1 MARNTL
7 GQHFRISSFG
17 ESHGAGVGVLID
29 GCPAGVVPDM
39 DHIRRMLAYRRPGQ
53 SPLSSSREESEE
65 FEILS
70 GLFEGKSTGAPITIF
85 IRNTGQRSSD
95 YDALRDVYRP
105 SHADFSYEKKYGYR
119 DHRGGG
125 RSSARITTGWVAAGA
140 LAEQILQN
148 RYGIEI
154 LAWVNR
160 IYTLQM
166 PDLMEIDREHIY
178 TSDVRCPHRETA
190 LKMEEAIMQA
200 RAEGD
205 SLGGSIQCR
214 IRNCPPGIGEPV
226 FGKLHAQLAHAM
238 MSINAAKGIFFG
250 GGFDMTARKGSEVN
264 DAFVMKQ
271 DRVGTESNFS
281 GGMQGGIS
289 NGEPIEFT
297 VAFKPPASIARGQ
310 HTLNRDL
317 QPVDLEI
324 RGRHDPCVLPR
335 AVPIVETL
343 AALVLLDLI
352 LENQLQ

>member
-29 GCPAGVVPDM
+29 GCPAGIVPDM
-39 DHIRRMLAYRRPGQ
+39 DFIRKMLAYRRPGQ
-53 SPLSSSREESEE
+53 SALSSTREESEE

-70 GLFEGKSTGAPITIF
+70 GLFEGKSTGAPITLF

-105 SHADFSYEKKYGYR
+105 SHADYTYEKKYGYR

-125 RSSARITTGWVAAGA
+125 RSSARITAGWVAAGA

-148 RYGIEI
+148 QYGISI
-154 LAWVNR
+154 LAYVNR
-160 IYTLQM
+160 IYTIQM
-166 PDLMEIDREHIY
+166 PPMENIDQEHIY
-178 TSDVRCPHRETA
+178 ASEVRCPHRESS

-200 RAEGD
+200 RNEGD
-205 SLGGSIQCR
+205 SLGGSIHCK
-214 IRNCPPGIGEPV
+214 IRNCPAGIGEPV

-238 MSINAAKGIFFG
+238 MSINAAKGISFG
-250 GGFDMTARKGSEVN
+250 AGFDMTERKGSEVN
-264 DAFVMKQ
+264 DAFVMKE
-271 DRVGTESNFS
+271 DGVGTSSNFS
-281 GGMQGGIS
+281 GGLQGGIS

-297 VAFKPPASIARGQ
+297 VAFKPPASIAKAQ
-310 HTLNRDL
+310 QTLNRAGET
-317 QPVDLEI
+317 VDLEI
-324 RGRHDPCVLPR
+324 KGRHDPCVLPR

-352 LENQLQ
+352 LENQLK